1 MDKITKFAYF
11 GVFSGNVFTL
21 VAILFYGRA
30 NHLAPLSI
38 MAIYLCASLLSA
50 TGFYFKFIKPR
61 IENGSKTLSTTANE
75 LRPEGGPPKTKP
87 RTKTFL
93 IPAFII
99 IGLYILFSI
108 LLAVPI
114 QQRRA
119 LANAEQGWKETN
131 AEIISSDVEA
141 VGLRGRVSWYPFW
154 FYSYSVN
161 GHQYR
166 GDSRTFTTG
175 YEKRWLDSADA
186 ARQSATSRSNGTTVS
201 AFYDPEVPAHSVLDR
216 HESSWRE
223 FRIELEIA
231 KIFGVILL
239 LYAVLVRVLRKKR
252 NSD

>member
-1 MDKITKFAYF
+1 MNKITKFAYF
-11 GVFSGNVFTL
+11 GVFSGNTLTL

-30 NHLAPLSI
+30 NHLAPVSI
-38 MAIYLCASLLSA
+38 IAIYLCASLVSA
-50 TGFYFKFIKPR
+50 TGFYFIFIKPK
-61 IENGSKTLSTTANE
+61 IGNGSKTLSTSVNDS
-75 LRPEGGPPKTKP
+75 RPEGGASKTKSG
-87 RTKTFL
+87 TKTFL

-108 LLAVPI
+108 LLAIPI

-119 LANAEQGWKETN
+119 LANAEQGWKETS

-161 GHQYR
+161 DHQYR

-175 YEKRWLDSADA
+175 YEKKWFDSADA
-186 ARQSATSRSNGTTVS
+186 ARQSAALRSNATTVS
-201 AFYDPEVPAHSVLDR
+201 ASYDPEVPEHSVLDR
-216 HESSWRE
+216 HVSSWRE
-223 FRIELEIA
+223 FRIELEMA
-231 KIFGVILL
+231 KIFGAILL
-239 LYAVLVRVLRKKR
+239 LYAVLVRVLQKKR